1 MAAAV
6 IESETVGVK
15 SAGHSTSVPNDC
27 HARLMYYLSCVN
39 SCLPDLD
46 AVPSQL
52 RNYSNYY
59 SLSEDNRFLV
69 MLGAAVLKPEVL
81 EGNVFFL
88 VEDNSP
94 VLEGM

>member
-1 MAAAV
+1 MAAAA
-6 IESETVGVK
+6 IESDTVGVT

-46 AVPSQL
+46 AVPIQL
-52 RNYSNYY
+52 RNYSNYN

-69 MLGAAVLKPEVL
+69 VLGATVLKPDVL

-88 VEDNSP
+88 IEDNAP